1 MQIKT
6 EKKIKRFLS
15 NLPDGQIKKLF
26 NGVEVSPFPILLTIE
41 YEKRFGKKNK
51 KLQTPLRKKLRG
63 EHLRQRKLLREFKT
77 DLKKLEQL
85 TISTSGIDKLS
96 KDSIEEI
103 QLKRSKCMQRIQK
116 TTKELEKTSR
126 SILLR
131 ENELANMR
139 NDI

>member
-15 NLPDGQIKKLF
+15 SLPDDQIKKLF

-51 KLQTPLRKKLRG
+51 KLQAPLRKKLRG

-77 DLKKLEQL
+77 DLRKLEQL

-116 TTKELEKTSR
+116 GAKELEKTSR

-131 ENELANMR
+131 ENELVNMR
-139 NDI
+139 TSI